1 MNRYDEIL
9 MRYRWLIG
17 LSLVLIILS
26 GSGFLFWQNYQ
37 SNRDKENAQVLDL
50 KNQNEALRAQ
60 LSGQSKEVAGAET
73 SVQSETDKININA
86 AMATEL
92 DKLPSIGPVYA
103 AAIVAYR
110 EDKGAFQ
117 SIEEIKNVKG
127 IGDKTF
133 EKLKDLITV
142 GN

>member
-1 MNRYDEIL
+1 MHHFDEIL
-9 MRYRWLIG
+9 MRYRFAIG
-17 LSLVLIILS
+17 LGLVVIILA
-26 GSGFLFWQNYQ
+26 GCGFLVFENYNAKRQTQNVEVQ
-37 SNRDKENAQVLDL
+37 NL

-86 AMATEL
+86 ATAAEL

-110 EDKGAFQ
+110 DKIGVFQ

-142 GN
+142 GE